1 MGDFGMFRV
10 RIADFGV
17 RNEKERGQMQ
27 QSILKDRIRAFAI
40 AVIKFAGALPRNR
53 TADIIARQI
62 IRSGASVGANYRAA
76 CRARSRAEFIAKMGI
91 VEEEADE
98 TAYWLEILAETGIV
112 TQQAISDLHNEASQI
127 VAMVIA
133 SIKTARSASR
143 KA

>member
-1 MGDFGMFRV
+1 
-10 RIADFGV
+10 
-17 RNEKERGQMQ
+17 
-27 QSILKDRIRAFAI
+27 
-40 AVIKFAGALPRNR
+40 
-53 TADIIARQI
+53 
-62 IRSGASVGANYRAA
+62 
-76 CRARSRAEFIAKMGI
+76 MGI